1 MYASFFMS
9 SATLFSSQGGAAQF
23 FPGSN
28 LERGCFDPTSG
39 GGAAAPVRVGI
50 AEAGDSDPEPVEAEV
65 DLPNAF
71 VNEGFGVAASLVA
84 SEEAVFALC
93 EGKVKPDF

>member
-1 MYASFFMS
+1 MYASFFIS
-9 SATLFSSQGGAAQF
+9 SATLFSSQGGAVQF

-28 LERGCFDPTSG
+28 LERGCVGPDSE

-50 AEAGDSDPEPVEAEV
+50 AVAGV
-65 DLPNAF
+65 DLLSTF
-71 VNEGFGVAASLVA
+71 VVA

-93 EGKVKPDF
+93 EGKVKPGFGVASGFAVGEGKLKPGF